1 MENRT
6 QRVVIGGIH
15 STTIVVRSGVPQ
27 GSILGPLLFV
37 LFINDLHS
45 CIDQYTNIALYA
57 DDTKI
62 WRRISTDR
70 DNRTLQSDINRLND
84 WALKNKMKFH
94 PSKCKVLSITDERV
108 LHILPFDRFPYCLG
122 DKCLDYVASE
132 KDLGVHVNIK
142 LNWSH
147 HCETL
152 ISKQVNLLNLVRCT
166 CYFTKNTSQKRV
178 LYLTLVRSQLEHCA
192 VVWKPHQET
201 LLTRFEAVQKRAIKW
216 ILSEQHQSYTP
227 DIYIEKLHELDIL
240 PIREKFLYTDLSLFH
255 KIINNN
261 ICISFPAYLRLVTRT
276 EIVTHRLRSTRL
288 DPLCFKHD
296 FGPCKEVFNNSFFP
310 RSYIAWNR
318 LPLEIKM
325 LESYEAFQLTLK
337 QHLWDTL
344 LERPD

>member
-1 MENRT
+1 
-6 QRVVIGGIH
+6 
-15 STTIVVRSGVPQ
+15 
-27 GSILGPLLFV
+27 
-37 LFINDLHS
+37 
-45 CIDQYTNIALYA
+45 
-57 DDTKI
+57 
-62 WRRISTDR
+62 
-70 DNRTLQSDINRLND
+70 
-84 WALKNKMKFH
+84 MKFH

-122 DKCLDYVASE
+122 DKCLDYVTFE

-152 ISKQVNLLNLVRCT
+152 ISKQTNMLNIVRRT
-166 CYFTKNTSQKRV
+166 CHFTKNKSQKRV

-201 LLTRFEAVQKRAIKW
+201 LLTRFEAVQKRAVKW

-227 DIYIEKLHELDIL
+227 DIYIEKLHEIDIL

-255 KIINNN
+255 RIINNN
-261 ICISFPAYLRLVTRT
+261 ICISLPAYLRLVTET
-276 EIVTHRLRSTRL
+276 EIVTNRLRSTRL
-288 DPLCFKHD
+288 DPLCFKHEL
-296 FGPCKEVFNNSFFP
+296 GPCKEVFNNSFFP